1 MTPTAPAPPVTY
13 LPMLA
18 TWITFLM
25 ALAPLLA
32 AADTLYL
39 CKSYGGGMFWS
50 NSHCRQH
57 NALID
62 RMESVPSGL
71 PFDQQVEIA
80 RSQSDAAQSLYPA
93 PAPAQPAAP
102 QAQPRTPRETY
113 QGPCEAL
120 DQRVVHLDAMARQPQ
135 SGRKQDWISAERK
148 KARDEQFRL
157 RCR

>member
-1 MTPTAPAPPVTY
+1 MTPSAPVPPVNY
-13 LPMLA
+13 PPMLI
-18 TWITFLM
+18 TWITFL
-25 ALAPLLA
+25 LAFAPALA

-50 NSHCRQH
+50 NTHCRQH
-57 NALID
+57 DALID

-80 RSQSDAAQSLYPA
+80 RSQSDAAQSLYPT

-135 SGRKQDWISAERK
+135 SGRTQDWISAERK